1 MPRKCVRY
9 KAGLLKPEFFSI
21 HIGIIGPR
29 NIDRYIGVGPYPD
42 LSQKSQLLVGFDL
55 TNDFIAIS
63 SHGNL
68 FARVTRLLSYYQLQQ
83 QMGDETD

>member
-9 KAGLLKPEFFSI
+9 KAGLLQPGFFFI
-21 HIGIIGPR
+21 HFGIIGPR
-29 NIDRYIGVGPYPD
+29 NIDRYIGVRPYPD
-42 LSQKSQLLVGFDL
+42 LSEKSQLLVRFDL

-68 FARVTRLLSYYQLQQ
+68 FARATRLLSYYKLQQ
-83 QMGDETD
+83 HVGDKTD